1 MTNWLEKFVPRLP
14 QGPTNRNLSV
24 DVNQNRPLAPGQNS
38 FLAGVPNASLI
49 YGAAASALFVIALC
63 FVFRGRWITGFLIM
77 LPAGC
82 FLGYAL
88 HFLKYP
94 R

>member
-1 MTNWLEKFVPRLP
+1 MANWLEKLLLP
-14 QGPTNRNLSV
+14 APQRQANRNLPAPV
-24 DVNQNRPLAPGQNS
+24 KQNRPLTS
-38 FLAGVPNASLI
+38 AGGPQAGGLPNASI
-49 YGAAASALFVIALC
+49 VYGGAASALFVIALY
-63 FVFRGRWITGFLIM
+63 FALIGRWVTGGLV
-77 LPAGC
+77 LLLAGC